1 MALLSDEMWRKYC
14 FSLRYDVGGIQKKER
29 QKSEFLKMSRTRS
42 WAIFFYW
49 SYAREFKILSSD
61 HSPLGRLLCCV
72 AFIQV
77 EDHCPVDLL
86 FRGLLKA
93 APKSQQWERA
103 RWDGGGDETR
113 LDIHSRLTN
122 FNTHGAMW
130 NKPQNWKKEGERKR
144 DVENLRFINSLNIDD
159 DGEKS

>member
-1 MALLSDEMWRKYC
+1 
-14 FSLRYDVGGIQKKER
+14 
-29 QKSEFLKMSRTRS
+29 MSRTRS

-93 APKSQQWERA
+93 APKSQQ
-103 RWDGGGDETR
+103 
-113 LDIHSRLTN
+113 
-122 FNTHGAMW
+122 
-130 NKPQNWKKEGERKR
+130 RKR
-144 DVENLRFINSLNIDD
+144 DESEQ
-159 DGEKS
+159 DGMEEETKLD